1 MVPGFE
7 LPQEPSKRSSDAAII
22 QKLAGLL
29 LENKITLST
38 AESCTGGGIG
48 HWLTSQS
55 GSSAWYLGGFI
66 AYSNAAK
73 VRDLYVKPE
82 DLKNFG
88 AVSEEI
94 AEKMALGCANKVN
107 SELAIAVT
115 GIAGPDGGTSDKPI
129 GTVCF
134 GWFLAGHLYS
144 ETLIFPGNRAE
155 VRNQTIRHALT
166 AAVKIMKDFPHQD

>member
-1 MVPGFE
+1 MVSGFE
-7 LPQEPSKRSSDAAII
+7 LPQEPSELSSDAALI

-29 LENKITLST
+29 LENKIALST

-66 AYSNAAK
+66 TYSNAAK

-82 DLKNFG
+82 DLENFG

-94 AEKMALGCANKVN
+94 AGQMALGCANKAN

-134 GWFLAGHLYS
+134 GWSLAGYLYS
-144 ETLIFPGNRAE
+144 ETLMFSGDRAE

-166 AAVKIMKDFPHQD
+166 VAVKIMEDFSHQG

>member
-1 MVPGFE
+1 MVTGFE
-7 LPQEPSKRSSDAAII
+7 LPQEPSELSSDAVLI
-22 QKLAGLL
+22 QKLSRLL
-29 LENKITLST
+29 LLNKYTLST

-66 AYSNAAK
+66 TYSNTAK
-73 VRDLYVKPE
+73 IRDLEVKPE
-82 DLKNFG
+82 ALETFG

-94 AEKMALGCANKVN
+94 ARQMALGCEKKAN

-115 GIAGPDGGTSDKPI
+115 GIAGPEGGTAEKPV

-134 GWFLAGHLYS
+134 GWSLAGKAHT
-144 ETLIFPGNRAE
+144 ETIVFSGKRAE
-155 VRNQTIRHALT
+155 VRTQAIRYALT
-166 AAVKIMKDFPHQD
+166 VAVKIMEDFSPQG